1 MQICQMW
8 ISSTSW
14 AARLAVAALLGVAG
28 LAAPA
33 AANDTPSVV
42 VSIAPLHSLVAGVMG
57 DVGTPELIVRGK
69 ASPHGYQ
76 MRPSQAAA
84 LNRADL
90 VVWVGG
96 ALEGFLK
103 RPLARLDANTR
114 VVEAMAIDGLRLL
127 DARAAGVWH
136 DDNDH
141 DDGPDDPHVWLSP
154 ANAAALARHVAGQL
168 GVLDPANGATY
179 AANAETL
186 TARLAA
192 LDRDLAAKLAT
203 VADRPFILFHD
214 STRYFVDHYGLNA
227 VGAITVSPEHPPSAR
242 RLRRL
247 RAAIA
252 RLGVRCVFSEA
263 QFESAMVRTVIEG
276 TGARAGVID
285 PLAGTF
291 PPGPNAY
298 FQMMESV
305 AEVMAS
311 CLSGH

>member
-1 MQICQMW
+1 MRMW
-8 ISSTSW
+8 SPSRVSW
-14 AARLAVAALLGVAG
+14 FAIAALGWLAVV
-28 LAAPA
+28 PA
-33 AANDTPSVV
+33 AANDAPSVV

-84 LNRADL
+84 LNKADL

-96 ALEGFLK
+96 TLEGFLK
-103 RPLARLDANTR
+103 RPLARLDNRTR
-114 VVEAMAIDGLRLL
+114 VVEAMAIDDMLLL
-127 DARAAGVWH
+127 DARAAGVWR
-136 DDNDH
+136 DDDHDH
-141 DDGPDDPHVWLSP
+141 DDGPDDPHVWLNP

-168 GVLDPANGATY
+168 GALDPANGATY

-186 TARLAA
+186 TARLEA
-192 LDRDLAAKLAT
+192 LDRDLAATLAT

-247 RAAIA
+247 RAAI
-252 RLGVRCVFSEA
+252 RDLGVRCVFSEA

-276 TGARAGVID
+276 TGAQASVID

-291 PPGPNAY
+291 APGPDAY

-311 CLSGH
+311 CLSDG

>member
-1 MQICQMW
+1 MRMPTP
-8 ISSTSW
+8 SRVSW
-14 AARLAVAALLGVAG
+14 FAVAALGW
-28 LAAPA
+28 LAVAPA
-33 AANDTPSVV
+33 AADDAPSVV

-57 DVGTPELIVRGK
+57 DVGTPQLIVRGR

-103 RPLARLDANTR
+103 RPLARLDATTR
-114 VVEAMAIDGLRLL
+114 VIEAMAIDDMLLL
-127 DARAAGVWH
+127 DARAAGVWR
-136 DDNDH
+136 DDDGHGH

-154 ANAAALARHVAGQL
+154 ANAAHMARHVAQQL
-168 GVLDPANGATY
+168 AALDPANGATY

-203 VADRPFILFHD
+203 VADRPFILLHD
-214 STRYFVDHYGLNA
+214 STRYFVHHYGLNA

-247 RAAIA
+247 RAAIG

-276 TGARAGVID
+276 TGARASVID

-291 PPGPNAY
+291 APGPDAY
-298 FQMMESV
+298 FQMMEWV

-311 CLSGH
+311 CLSGG